1 MTSII
6 KYIYNVY
13 KKLNAG
19 CNSTE
24 VVNSVEKQT
33 DEIIVSVTSDVQ
45 EIHETIADRTRA
57 NTMYEETKTSINE
70 NVEQFVSQGIDVIDA
85 IHTTLTEVPLES
97 APEPVVESIPDST
110 EESIQEPA
118 NEPIQETI
126 KESIQE
132 PANEPIHESIPEPIQ
147 EPANEPVVEPT
158 PEPIQ
163 ESIPES
169 IQESIPEPIQ
179 ETIEESIQET
189 IEESIQETIEE
200 SIQEPANEPIK
211 ESIPETTPEPIQE
224 DQQSEYSSIHSPPP
238 SPEYSYTDYQTEII
252 GVVVDTDESFI
263 INSSKN

>member
-6 KYIYNVY
+6 KYFYNVY

-57 NTMYEETKTSINE
+57 NTMYGEPKTSINE

-97 APEPVVESIPDST
+97 APEPVVEPIPDST
-110 EESIQEPA
+110 EESIQES
-118 NEPIQETI
+118 IQETI
-126 KESIQE
+126 K
-132 PANEPIHESIPEPIQ
+132 
-147 EPANEPVVEPT
+147 
-158 PEPIQ
+158 
-163 ESIPES
+163 
-169 IQESIPEPIQ
+169 
-179 ETIEESIQET
+179 
-189 IEESIQETIEE
+189 E

-238 SPEYSYTDYQTEII
+238 SPEYDYTENQTEII
-252 GVVVDTDESFI
+252 GVVVDTDDSSIIKPSYNKFI
-263 INSSKN
+263 

>member
-6 KYIYNVY
+6 KYIYNLY

-57 NTMYEETKTSINE
+57 NTMYEEPKTSINE

-110 EESIQEPA
+110 EESIQEPVV
-118 NEPIQETI
+118 EPIQETI
-126 KESIQE
+126 KESI
-132 PANEPIHESIPEPIQ
+132 HESIPESMQ
-147 EPANEPVVEPT
+147 EPANEPVVEPNPEPIHESI

-169 IQESIPEPIQ
+169 IQESIPE
-179 ETIEESIQET
+179 SIQET
-189 IEESIQETIEE
+189 IKE

-238 SPEYSYTDYQTEII
+238 SPEYDYTENQTEII
-252 GVVVDTDESFI
+252 GVVVDTDDSSIIKPSYNKFI
-263 INSSKN
+263 

>member
-45 EIHETIADRTRA
+45 EINETIADRTRA

-70 NVEQFVSQGIDVIDA
+70 NVEQLVSQCIDVIDA

-97 APEPVVESIPDST
+97 APEPVVEPIPDST

-132 PANEPIHESIPEPIQ
+132 PANEPIQETIKETIQ
-147 EPANEPVVEPT
+147 EPVN
-158 PEPIQ
+158 
-163 ESIPES
+163 
-169 IQESIPEPIQ
+169 EPIQ
-179 ETIEESIQET
+179 ETI
-189 IEESIQETIEE
+189 
-200 SIQEPANEPIK
+200 QEPVV
-211 ESIPETTPEPIQE
+211 ETTPEPIQE

-238 SPEYSYTDYQTEII
+238 SPEYDYTENQTEII
-252 GVVVDTDESFI
+252 GVVVDTDDSSIIKPSYNKFI
-263 INSSKN
+263 